1 MLQFSLLASKYLL
14 ISWPLLPAL
23 PSPKYKSSTVHN
35 FHLSEGSV
43 FCTSRL
49 NLFSVFL
56 LCQISLLKQSLELQ
70 MSQSKSALQ
79 QLQAQFSQE
88 REHLAQQLQ
97 ELALEHQHRECHLQ
111 EAHCCSMQDMDEEQQ
126 IELRVP
132 APYIQTQTCTNAK
145 SHTVTL
151 TCENMLLSPK
161 CLWCRCVFHELWTLL
176 ALWTFWNKL
185 SYQ

>member
-1 MLQFSLLASKYLL
+1 MHQFSFWASKYLL
-14 ISWPLLPAL
+14 LSSRLLPAL
-23 PSPKYKSSTVHN
+23 PSPNYKSSAVHN

-43 FCTSRL
+43 FCTSLL

-88 REHLAQQLQ
+88 HEHLAQQLQ

-111 EAHCCSMQDMDEEQQ
+111 EAHCCAMQDMDEAQQ
-126 IELRVP
+126 IELTVP
-132 APYIQTQTCTNAK
+132 APYIQT
-145 SHTVTL
+145 
-151 TCENMLLSPK
+151 
-161 CLWCRCVFHELWTLL
+161 
-176 ALWTFWNKL
+176 
-185 SYQ
+185 